1 MEVEVKK
8 LQYVFDFVAAY
19 FTLFQPIASS
29 DGAITA
35 ALRRTPAQQP
45 LGFEVSSHARV
56 RGALQ
61 AGGGERDAQV
71 VVVQLRRPSRVLAV
85 LRGQRLN
92 GLARQTREPTDVM
105 SYLIAQSVHRV
116 VGLLGRVIP
125 PLQGRAA
132 KTDLEPRE
140 RMTPSLGGQ
149 CVQGIV

>member
-1 MEVEVKK
+1 MQE

-19 FTLFQPIASS
+19 FTLFQPIASG

-45 LGFEVSSHARV
+45 VGFEVSSHARV
-56 RGALQ
+56 RGAPQ
-61 AGGGERDAQV
+61 AGGGEGDAQV
-71 VVVQLRRPSRVLAV
+71 VVVQLRGPSRMLTV

-105 SYLIAQSVHRV
+105 SYLIAQRVHRI
-116 VGLLGRVIP
+116 VGLFGRVIP
-125 PLQGRAA
+125 PLQRRAA
-132 KTDLEPRE
+132 EAYLEPRE

-149 CVQGIV
+149 CV